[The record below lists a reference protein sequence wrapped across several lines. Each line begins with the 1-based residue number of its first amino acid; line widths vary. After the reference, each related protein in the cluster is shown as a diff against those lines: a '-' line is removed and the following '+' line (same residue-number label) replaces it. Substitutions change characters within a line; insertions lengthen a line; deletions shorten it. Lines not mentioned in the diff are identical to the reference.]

1 MISLLL
7 KKEDFMLTRDKIF
20 EFDFADSNSYFDNS
34 ALSFDI
40 PPLEVHAEEDFISL
54 DGKYHIEE

>member
-1 MISLLL
+1 
-7 KKEDFMLTRDKIF
+7 MLTRDKIF